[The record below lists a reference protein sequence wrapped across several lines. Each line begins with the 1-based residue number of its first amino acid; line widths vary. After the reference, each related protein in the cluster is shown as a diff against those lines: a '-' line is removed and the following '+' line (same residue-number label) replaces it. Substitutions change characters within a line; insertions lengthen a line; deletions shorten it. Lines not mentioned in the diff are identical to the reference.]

1 MVKGNF
7 ILPEKPE
14 DWAYGVA
21 LIKSRKSP
29 DKRLRMAMDAIS
41 YVKGKEIVLAEL
53 LFDTSSAVDVDRR
66 DIGKLYSTIEKY
78 PIQYF
83 VVFSPDDITDDLDD
97 LIEFAYLLGTLG
109 AKILSIDDDEIV
121 TYEILKQIKSELE
134 EDTKEADNH
143 EV

>member
-1 MVKGNF
+1 M
-7 ILPEKPE
+7 
-14 DWAYGVA
+14 
-21 LIKSRKSP
+21 
-29 DKRLRMAMDAIS
+29 
-41 YVKGKEIVLAEL
+41 
-53 LFDTSSAVDVDRR
+53 
-66 DIGKLYSTIEKY
+66 
-78 PIQYF
+78 
-83 VVFSPDDITDDLDD
+83 FSPDDITDDLDD